1 MLSHTYILEEVVCM
15 RVDGFDDRVEGP
27 DALDA
32 TVNQLCKF
40 HFILNY

>member
-1 MLSHTYILEEVVCM
+1 M

-40 HFILNY
+40 HFILNC